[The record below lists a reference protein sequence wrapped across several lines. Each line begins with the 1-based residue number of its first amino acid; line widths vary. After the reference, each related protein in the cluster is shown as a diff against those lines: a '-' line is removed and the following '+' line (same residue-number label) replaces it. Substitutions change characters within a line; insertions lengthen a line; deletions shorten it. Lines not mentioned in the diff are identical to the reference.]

1 MSTPERDEHFQGFAK
16 QQFDDVAGM
25 FNRLFLA
32 RQDCDQAR
40 EMEATND
47 IQLYLAR
54 RAYDLALHTLLH
66 VEHINLDS
74 LSYEEHVT
82 RIPDLT
88 ELSKEGETHHG
99 S

>member
-1 MSTPERDEHFQGFAK
+1 MSTIDRDTHFQGFAK
-16 QQFDDVAGM
+16 QQFEDVEGM
-25 FNRLFLA
+25 FMKWVVATRWE
-32 RQDCDQAR
+32 R
-40 EMEATND
+40 EESAHD

-82 RIPDLT
+82 RIPDMT
-88 ELSKEGETHHG
+88 ELPEERQ
-99 S
+99 

>member
-1 MSTPERDEHFQGFAK
+1 MSTIDRDTHFQGFAK
-16 QQFDDVAGM
+16 QQFEDVEGM
-25 FNRLFLA
+25 FMKWVVATRWE
-32 RQDCDQAR
+32 R
-40 EMEATND
+40 EEPAHD

-82 RIPDLT
+82 RIPDMT
-88 ELSKEGETHHG
+88 ELPEERQ
-99 S
+99 

>member
-1 MSTPERDEHFQGFAK
+1 MSTIDRDTHFQGFAK
-16 QQFDDVAGM
+16 QQFEDVEGM
-25 FNRLFLA
+25 FMKWVVATRWE
-32 RQDCDQAR
+32 R
-40 EMEATND
+40 EESAHD

-82 RIPDLT
+82 RIPDMT
-88 ELSKEGETHHG
+88 ELPEEQQ
-99 S
+99 